1 MVDAKLAPS
10 MIIQSLLD
18 TDLYKFTMMQVVLHH
33 FPAAQV
39 EYRYRC
45 RTPGVNLRPYLNEIR
60 EEIGALCRL
69 QFTGDELAYLG
80 SLRFIRSDFIDFLG
94 LFHLPAKCI
103 AVTEGLRDGEI
114 DITVRGPWLHT
125 ILFEIPVLA
134 IVNEVY
140 FRNVCKNPGWAEGRE
155 RLQHKMALV
164 LDAPDLR
171 DFRVAEYGTRRRFS
185 HAWHEEVI
193 LTMKAQMGEHF
204 AGTSNVWFAMKHGV
218 LPLGTMAHEYLQA
231 CQALGPR
238 LRDSQVFALEI
249 WAKEYRGDL
258 GIALSDV
265 YGLEAFLRDF
275 DMYFCKLFDGA
286 RHDSGDPFDWGERM
300 IAHYDSNRVDPRTKT
315 LIFSDALTFPRAIE
329 LTRRFAGRCKTAF
342 GIGTNL
348 TNDLGHEPLQIV
360 MKMVRCNGQ
369 PVAKVSDAPE
379 KTMCDDKAYL
389 AYLRQVFE
397 LPPA

>member
-1 MVDAKLAPS
+1 

-69 QFTGDELAYLG
+69 QFTADELAYLG
-80 SLRFIRSDFIDFLG
+80 SLRFIKSDFIDFLG
-94 LFHLPAKCI
+94 LFHLPGKCI
-103 AVTEGLRDGEI
+103 AVTEGHRDGEI

-155 RLQHKMALV
+155 RLQRKMALV
-164 LDAPDLR
+164 LDAPDLQE
-171 DFRVAEYGTRRRFS
+171 FRVAEYGTRRRFS

-238 LRDSQVFALEI
+238 LRDSQVFALETWCGAEDGSGAARI
-249 WAKEYRGDL
+249 EEEVVVTKNGCE
-258 GIALSDV
+258 IITCFPSDRLISC
-265 YGLEAFLRDF
+265 GLPGCE
-275 DMYFCKLFDGA
+275 
-286 RHDSGDPFDWGERM
+286 
-300 IAHYDSNRVDPRTKT
+300 
-315 LIFSDALTFPRAIE
+315 
-329 LTRRFAGRCKTAF
+329 
-342 GIGTNL
+342 
-348 TNDLGHEPLQIV
+348 
-360 MKMVRCNGQ
+360 
-369 PVAKVSDAPE
+369 
-379 KTMCDDKAYL
+379 
-389 AYLRQVFE
+389 VF
-397 LPPA
+397 